1 MNPHQERYL
10 LNSASVYDNGILLMK
25 IVYAIRH
32 VGLTGGVKVF
42 FQHVELLRNMG
53 HTVYLITRFID
64 EQWGFRVK
72 PVIVRSF
79 DEQSV
84 PEADAIVVTTPKDVE
99 DLWIVAKKRK
109 IPLFH
114 FMQGFEPDYV
124 LERIRGNVV
133 PERFR
138 SKGFLTK
145 LNYLRKK
152 YGWKQRLKRFD
163 VLYKLPTVKIAISPH
178 LVAGVEKRFNMPCY
192 LLSNGIDRKIFYPKK
207 KELDYSGAIR
217 ILSVGNFTIEYK
229 AIPDILKAV
238 GILKESRKNIFLTR
252 VSPADIPDEERD
264 YGVVDRFLVRISE
277 QEMADLYRESHILI
291 SASTE
296 IEGFGLPPV
305 EAMSAGT
312 PIVLT
317 KVSPFLAFDA
327 VQDYAYFVNVHKPE
341 EIAQAVIEIA
351 RDEKLRSSL
360 IKRGFEVSGKYAIE
374 NVGETLETILRKHV
388 EKG

>member
-1 MNPHQERYL
+1 
-10 LNSASVYDNGILLMK
+10 MK

-64 EQWGFRVK
+64 EKWGFRVT
-72 PVIVRSF
+72 PEIVPSF
-79 DEQSV
+79 DEMHV

-99 DLWIVAKKRK
+99 DLWKIAKKRN

-133 PERFR
+133 PARFR
-138 SKGFLTK
+138 SKGFLTR

-152 YGWKQRLKRFD
+152 RGWKQKLKRFD
-163 VLYKLPTVKIAISPH
+163 ALYKLPTLKIAISPH
-178 LVAGVEKRFNMPCY
+178 LVAGVEKRFKMPCY
-192 LLSNGIDRKIFYPKK
+192 LLPNGIDRKVFYPKAA
-207 KELDYSGAIR
+207 ELDYSGTIR
-217 ILSVGNFTIEYK
+217 ILSVGNYTIEYK

-238 GILKESRKNIFLTR
+238 KILKEKGKKVFLTR
-252 VSPADIPDEERD
+252 VSPADIPDDEKN
-264 YGVVDRFLVRISE
+264 YGVVDRFFVRISE
-277 QEMADLYRESHILI
+277 QEMANLYRETHVLV

-305 EAMSAGT
+305 EAMSTGT
-312 PIVLT
+312 PVILT
-317 KVSPFLAFDA
+317 RVAPFLAFDE
-327 VQDYAYFVNVHKPE
+327 VRDYAYFVDVHRPE
-341 EIAQAVIEIA
+341 EIAQAVIDITKNEEM
-351 RDEKLRSSL
+351 RFTL
-360 IKRGFEVSGKYAIE
+360 IKRGFEVSGRYAIDS
-374 NVGETLETILRKHV
+374 VGKMLETILRKHI
-388 EKG
+388 EKDKE

>member
-1 MNPHQERYL
+1 
-10 LNSASVYDNGILLMK
+10 MK

-64 EQWGFRVK
+64 EKWGFRVL
-72 PVIVRSF
+72 PEIVPSF
-79 DEQSV
+79 DDEHV
-84 PEADAIVVTTPKDVE
+84 PETDAIVVTTPKDVE
-99 DLWIVAKKRK
+99 DLWKIAKKRN

-124 LERIRGNVV
+124 LERIKGHVV
-133 PERFR
+133 PARFR
-138 SKGFLTK
+138 SKDFLTR

-152 YGWKQRLKRFD
+152 HSWKQKLKRFD
-163 VLYKLPTVKIAISPH
+163 ALYRLPTVKIAISPH

-192 LLSNGIDRKIFYPKK
+192 LLPNGIDGKVFYPKAA
-207 KELDYSGAIR
+207 ELDYSGAIR

-238 GILKESRKNIFLTR
+238 KILKENGKNVFLTR
-252 VSPADIPDEERD
+252 VSPADIPDEEKN
-264 YGVVDRFLVRISE
+264 YGVVDRFCVRIAE
-277 QEMADLYRESHILI
+277 HEMANLYRETHILV

-305 EAMSAGT
+305 EAMSTGT
-312 PIVLT
+312 PVILT
-317 KVSPFLAFDA
+317 NVSPFLAFDEIH
-327 VQDYAYFVNVHKPE
+327 DYAYFVNVHKPE
-341 EIAQAVIEIA
+341 EIAKAVIEIA
-351 RDEKLRSSL
+351 ENKEMRFSL

-374 NVGETLETILRKHV
+374 SVGKKLEMILQEGILAQKCM
-388 EKG
+388 

>member
-1 MNPHQERYL
+1 
-10 LNSASVYDNGILLMK
+10 MK

-64 EQWGFRVK
+64 EKWGFRVT
-72 PVIVRSF
+72 PEIVPSF
-79 DEQSV
+79 DEMHV
-84 PEADAIVVTTPKDVE
+84 PEADAIVITTPKDVE
-99 DLWIVAKKRK
+99 DLWKIAKKRN

-124 LERIRGNVV
+124 LERIRGDVV

-138 SKGFLTK
+138 SKGFLTR

-152 YGWKQRLKRFD
+152 HGWKQKLKRFD
-163 VLYKLPTVKIAISPH
+163 ELYKLPTVKMAISPH
-178 LVAGVEKRFNMPCY
+178 LVAGVEKRFDMPCY
-192 LLSNGIDRKIFYPKK
+192 LLPNGIDQQVFYPKVA
-207 KELDYSGAIR
+207 ELDYSGTIR
-217 ILSVGNFTIEYK
+217 ILSVGNSTIEYK

-238 GILKESRKNIFLTR
+238 KILKENGKSVFLTR
-252 VSPADIPDEERD
+252 VSPADIPDEEKN
-264 YGVVDRFLVRISE
+264 YGVVDRFFVRISE
-277 QEMADLYRESHILI
+277 QEMANLYRETHILV

-305 EAMSAGT
+305 EAMSTGT
-312 PIVLT
+312 PVILT
-317 KVSPFLAFDA
+317 KVSPFLAFDDA
-327 VQDYAYFVNVHKPE
+327 HDYAYFVNVHKPE
-341 EIAQAVIEIA
+341 EIAKAVIDITENEEMRLTI
-351 RDEKLRSSL
+351 

-374 NVGETLETILRKHV
+374 SVGKMLETILRKHI
-388 EKG
+388 K